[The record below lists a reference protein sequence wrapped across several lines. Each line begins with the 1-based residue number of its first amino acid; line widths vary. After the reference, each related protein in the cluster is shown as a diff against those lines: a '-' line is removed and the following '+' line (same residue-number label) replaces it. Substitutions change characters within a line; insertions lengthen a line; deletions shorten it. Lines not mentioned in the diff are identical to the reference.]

1 MRSVGYLYAPQDVS
15 PCPAWGQRP
24 TAPSHGALKGKV
36 RTSLSTLA
44 SCTMWGPHAV
54 KRANAS
60 CWARFHS
67 CSTTW
72 GRTPSRVPTRPE
84 RESDTVRPTSDIRR
98 NPGHHMTHHRRHPGA
113 RSDSRPQRTAER
125 ARPGSC
131 QVSSRNLSAQSGDDS
146 VSVPWSVLN
155 SVLFGHWSRA
165 RGAPLKTLS

>member
-67 CSTTW
+67 CTTW

-84 RESDTVRPTSDIRR
+84 RESDTVRPRQATYDATRGA
-98 NPGHHMTHHRRHPGA
+98 GHHMTHHRATSGSQERQPASAHSGACETVPA
-113 RSDSRPQRTAER
+113 RSRLA
-125 ARPGSC
+125 
-131 QVSSRNLSAQSGDDS
+131 VSAQSGDDS
-146 VSVPWSVLN
+146 VSVPWSVLTTPCC
-155 SVLFGHWSRA
+155 SVFGTGVA
-165 RGAPLKTLS
+165 RDA